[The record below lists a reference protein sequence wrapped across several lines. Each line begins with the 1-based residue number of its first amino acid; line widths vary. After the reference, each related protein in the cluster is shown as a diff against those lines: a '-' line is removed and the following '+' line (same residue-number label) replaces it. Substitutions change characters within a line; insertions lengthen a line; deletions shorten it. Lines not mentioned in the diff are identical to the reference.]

1 MNTTPDTLKTSIV
14 EALHRFIRQRP
25 GLEYGNYGDPQAYRS
40 ELRRITRDLNHART
54 LLRHVE
60 LSGVTGSNLVD
71 AASTTRLNIQQVDGE
86 GVRIHYTTG
95 QYFPVEYRAAV
106 ARLCASALWD
116 YARDR
121 VMPSAAYAVEWKNE
135 RGEWVA
141 ARKIYRDAALA
152 DFAAKLTREMLQ
164 REALTAF
171 ETPPPRYG
179 ETLVVE
185 RYDGLSAGDWLR
197 RHFRREFGRGIA
209 SRFFN

>member
-25 GLEYGNYGDPQAYRS
+25 GLDYANYGDPVAYRS

-60 LSGVTGSNLVD
+60 LSGVTGQELLD
-71 AASTTRLNIQQVDGE
+71 AARSGRLKFEATLDGVKVD
-86 GVRIHYTTG
+86 YCTG

-121 VMPSAAYAVEWKNE
+121 AMPSPAYVVAGKKSYSTLEDAEFMAQHYLPAVVSIE
-135 RGEWVA
+135 V
-141 ARKIYRDAALA
+141 
-152 DFAAKLTREMLQ
+152 
-164 REALTAF
+164 
-171 ETPPPRYG
+171 
-179 ETLVVE
+179 

-197 RHFRREFGRGIA
+197 RHFRREFGRGLA

>member
-1 MNTTPDTLKTSIV
+1 MNTTPDTLKASIV
-14 EALHRFIRQRP
+14 EALHQFIKQRP
-25 GLEYGNYGDPQAYRS
+25 GLDWRNYGDAQAYRAEMRS
-40 ELRRITRDLNHART
+40 ITRDLNHART
-54 LLRHVE
+54 LLRQVE
-60 LSGVTGSNLVD
+60 LSGVTGQGLLN
-71 AASTTRLNIQQVDGE
+71 AARGSRLTLTEAPD
-86 GVRIHYTTG
+86 GVRVDYCTG

-121 VMPSAAYAVEWKNE
+121 AMPSAAYAVEWKNE

-171 ETPPPRYG
+171 DTPPPRYG
-179 ETLVVE
+179 ETTVVE
-185 RYDGLSAGDWLR
+185 RYDGLSGGEWLR
-197 RHFRREFGRGIA
+197 RHFRREFGRGLA

>member
-1 MNTTPDTLKTSIV
+1 MNTTPDTLKASIV
-14 EALHRFIRQRP
+14 EALHGFIRQRP
-25 GLEYGNYGDPQAYRS
+25 GLNYGDYGDTAAYRS
-40 ELRRITRDLNHART
+40 ELRGITRDLNHART

-60 LSGVTGSNLVD
+60 LSGITGQELID

-86 GVRIHYTTG
+86 RVRIHYTTG
-95 QYFPVEYRAAV
+95 QYFPTEYRAAV

-116 YARDR
+116 YVRDR
-121 VMPSAAYAVEWKNE
+121 AMPSAAYAVEWKNE

-141 ARKIYRDAALA
+141 ARKIYRDASLA
-152 DFAAKLTREMLQ
+152 DSAAKLTREMLQ
-164 REALTAF
+164 REALAAF
-171 ETPPPRYG
+171 DTPPPRYG
-179 ETLVVE
+179 ETMVVE